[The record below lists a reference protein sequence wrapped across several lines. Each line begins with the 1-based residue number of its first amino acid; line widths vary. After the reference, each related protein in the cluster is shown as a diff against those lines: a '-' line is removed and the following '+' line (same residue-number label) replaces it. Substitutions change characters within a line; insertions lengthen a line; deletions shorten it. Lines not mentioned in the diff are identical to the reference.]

1 MWLLPPRLERW
12 GRKAWEGGA
21 QAGLELKA
29 DPPELAWAGAPEGP
43 VRGGEEMRLRN
54 QVLPVQRTW
63 ARPSAV
69 LSSGV
74 TLARGFP
81 FLSSVSASPRGQLC
95 HPPTEGIYQEAR
107 GALVLGTRGK
117 ALGLTVYSYLCI
129 VFLKEGPQDCKT
141 PTPTPQNLDL
151 PRPTHTA
158 VARLGE
164 KTGNL
169 CLKTEAPR
177 ASVPGTN
184 SAPWAVGRLS
194 RES

>member
-1 MWLLPPRLERW
+1 MWLLSPRLERW

-29 DPPELAWAGAPEGP
+29 EPRVLAWAGVPEGP
-43 VRGGEEMRLRN
+43 VRGGEEMRLRY

-81 FLSSVSASPRGQLC
+81 FRLSEGQLC
-95 HPPTEGIYQEAR
+95 HPPTEGVYQEAR

-129 VFLKEGPQDCKT
+129 VFLKEGPQDCKSFS
-141 PTPTPQNLDL
+141 PTPQNLDL
-151 PRPTHTA
+151 FRPTHTA

-169 CLKTEAPR
+169 CLKTEAPW
-177 ASVPGTN
+177 ASEPGTN